1 MRQAL
6 QQKHFMESLKHRV
19 GVWATTRLEVESWA
33 RTSVSPSVDEA
44 ALQGEEQETQNDHY
58 APRS

>member
-1 MRQAL
+1 
-6 QQKHFMESLKHRV
+6 MESLKHRV
-19 GVWATTRLEVESWA
+19 GVWAKTRLEVESGA